1 MHERGHQIMA
11 IVTAAGILLAGG
23 AMFAFPP
30 YKERHAIGAE
40 IADLETRIQDLDGL
54 TEEVQVLAEEY
65 TDLRGGLEQDL
76 KAIPGR
82 PGVSEIM
89 RKLSLPVDGMT
100 VLDQTFTA
108 GGAGD
113 AVIGAE
119 HAEQAVRVSVE
130 MDATFEAV
138 FALIHA
144 AEKLDRLVRVG
155 TVRLS
160 AARDQDDSLPML
172 TASVGL
178 DVIYKPSSSKED

>member
-54 TEEVQVLAEEY
+54 TEEVQVLAEGY

-113 AVIGAE
+113 ALAVETRTAMRTATPAVIRARD
-119 HAEQAVRVSVE
+119 AVRNSP
-130 MDATFEAV
+130 T
-138 FALIHA
+138 
-144 AEKLDRLVRVG
+144 
-155 TVRLS
+155 TS
-160 AARDQDDSLPML
+160 
-172 TASVGL
+172 
-178 DVIYKPSSSKED
+178 PSTTRSMTTIRIRRACTSPT